1 MGDGFYS
8 VPLQHKDE
16 ACEKSRKECDMFG
29 YAVLFVGIILFL
41 ADVYFIFVSVG
52 FRKKQCKRCRGYLV
66 NTVQRKNHY
75 SGGKAGRIYKNY
87 SDYDYVYRVDG
98 KEYHIYGGV
107 PGVKGNISR
116 VVDIVYQKKNPKLA
130 YIHRLTFP
138 IQPIIAVLLSP
149 LWIALTAC
157 GIFLI

>member
-1 MGDGFYS
+1 MLGH
-8 VPLQHKDE
+8 V
-16 ACEKSRKECDMFG
+16 A
-29 YAVLFVGIILFL
+29 LFVGMIIFL
-41 ADVYFIFVSVG
+41 ADVYFVFVSIR
-52 FRKKQCKRCRGYLV
+52 FRKSQCKRCRGYLV

-98 KEYHIYGGV
+98 KEYHICGGV